1 MFQDSGSYGPGGSGG
16 LGGSCG
22 SGGPG
27 GSCGSG
33 GSGGLD
39 GSCGSGGSG
48 GSGVP
53 GGSCGPGGTIPICT
67 REQIIPTRDIMKDWT
82 CLESFHFRRQGASS
96 LRQLVGTAH

>member
-1 MFQDSGSYGPGGSGG
+1 MFQHSGSYGPGGSGG
-16 LGGSCG
+16 LGGSC
-22 SGGPG
+22 
-27 GSCGSG
+27 

-67 REQIIPTRDIMKDWT
+67 REQIIPTRDIIKDLM
-82 CLESFHFRRQGASS
+82 CIESFHFRTKWASS
-96 LRQLVGTAH
+96 VRQSVGREH